1 MINNLL
7 QHKLGRR
14 VRERVQDA
22 FEGAA
27 GSRNIISQAS

>member
-22 FEGAA
+22 LERAA
-27 GSRNIISQAS
+27 GSRRIIS